1 MANNKKTNTA
11 RGRCW
16 YPSCFEKEI
25 KKALRISINYPATR
39 KYLTTFPLNI
49 NPLPAYPAD
58 ILEQW
63 NCYLVLFNNHINPAI
78 LKHG

>member
-1 MANNKKTNTA
+1 M
-11 RGRCW
+11 RCW
-16 YPSCFEKEI
+16 YLSSFEKEI

-39 KYLTTFPLNI
+39 IYLTTFPLNI
-49 NPLPAYPAD
+49 NPLPSYPAD

-63 NCYLVLFNNHINPAI
+63 NYYLVLFNNHINPAI

>member
-1 MANNKKTNTA
+1 MIMPSLKGEYLTNH
-11 RGRCW
+11 RC
-16 YPSCFEKEI
+16 
-25 KKALRISINYPATR
+25 PATR

-49 NPLPAYPAD
+49 NPLPSYPAD

>member
-1 MANNKKTNTA
+1 M
-11 RGRCW
+11 RCW
-16 YPSCFEKEI
+16 YLSSFEKEI

-49 NPLPAYPAD
+49 NPLPSYPAD

-63 NCYLVLFNNHINPAI
+63 NCYLGSFNNYNDDIRI
-78 LKHG
+78 DIDR